1 MKPPTRLR
9 WLSFWIWFLCLYDCP
24 DFMAVMNQ
32 NFRCSWDCQQ
42 VERYSHGSTIT
53 VSWNLIPVIYGRH
66 ILSGPTPPSSPPK
79 TNISK
84 QLGHGE
90 NNLLRWAMFEVPMP
104 DFSGVICCL
113 LFVYS
118 LKHYP
123 ICSILPSG
131 VCQNTAAF
139 RKSRQDCNTIFFAH
153 GRQAAIWFPSRPQVR
168 SRLRCDD
175 STSTTGCEPSQLT
188 HVDQAQF
195 PTLFRGAALTHSIW
209 NSGGNHPIPSG
220 NLT

>member
-1 MKPPTRLR
+1 
-9 WLSFWIWFLCLYDCP
+9 
-24 DFMAVMNQ
+24 MAVMNQ

-90 NNLLRWAMFEVPMP
+90 SNLLRWAMFEVPMP

-123 ICSILPSG
+123 ICSILLSG

-139 RKSRQDCNTIFFAH
+139 RKSRQDCNTNFAH
-153 GRQAAIWFPSRPQVR
+153 GRHSHLISKPSTSSFDFGAMIRHRRQVAGLSWPMLTQSISTRERSCPDTFHLKFWRQPSNIFSFFADSYPILSRP
-168 SRLRCDD
+168 
-175 STSTTGCEPSQLT
+175 T
-188 HVDQAQF
+188 
-195 PTLFRGAALTHSIW
+195 
-209 NSGGNHPIPSG
+209 
-220 NLT
+220 